1 MAIEQPLMFVAIRGC
16 FGIIGD
22 LIYMRPFQPSP

>member
-16 FGIIGD
+16 FGTIDD
-22 LIYMRPFQPSP
+22 LPYMRPFQ